1 MPIPSFQDNNGFA
14 DPQVRRRPLS
24 GMFGGGGGARGNGE
38 RWGGWKPGDGLMG
51 ISGLMRMLG
60 RGQAQQTTQ
69 PPPAAGA
76 QPWPQKVP
84 PATGMP
90 FAPPEGYNPG
100 IQPASM
106 TQPFMPQRRPW
117 GRM

>member
-14 DPQVRRRPLS
+14 DPQARRRPLS
-24 GMFGGGGGARGNGE
+24 GMFGGGARGNGE

-60 RGQAQQTTQ
+60 RGQSQPTMPQ
-69 PPPAAGA
+69 PPMGGPSPG
-76 QPWPQKVP
+76 
-84 PATGMP
+84 GMP
-90 FAPPEGYNPG
+90 IAPPEGYNPG